1 MKIIP
6 QLLFSKN
13 IDLEHFK
20 QQFSELRIE
29 SEEDKL
35 EEYNPFDSEDFQ
47 SYIPVFTTLFPKNTG
62 ESTTLN
68 QKYQILDLNH
78 ISDRKGNI
86 IEKPIFIKYA
96 PLVDPIHY
104 LIGKYKDD
112 FTKQKTRIPVNIEDI
127 NCPKKVLSP
136 NNSSYIDGFFNY
148 LCSQLLNEHDFVH
161 GVDFYGTFLCT
172 QKKFK
177 LNIAD
182 DFEYLQESSH
192 FMKSFKHLYNI
203 NHETLDH
210 ISNSPDQQTT
220 FSKRDR
226 LDLTGNQDV
235 SLDIIDDHDDDCW
248 EKVNVE
254 KEEEDMEVV
263 FQDSKK
269 DTLENDSDSEDST
282 NNSVIS
288 ESSID
293 ETGNDGSETGSS
305 DEEEYEGSESS
316 EDSDDDNGNSDFSN
330 ESEKDAV
337 NAYIYNFPVQLICLE
352 KCDGTLDDLLD
363 KKLLKEKE
371 INSAFVQIIFTL
383 LTYQKLFDF
392 THNDLHT
399 NNILYSNTTIKSIK
413 YKYKNKIYV
422 VPTYGK
428 IYKIIDFG
436 RSIYKFRN
444 NTYCSDSFSKGNDAH
459 SQYNC
464 DPYFNPKK
472 TVILPNN
479 SFDLC
484 RLGCSLHDFFFD
496 EEMPSKKGNT
506 EIENAVLRW
515 CTDDQ
520 GKNILYKS
528 SGGERY
534 PNFKLYIMIAR
545 LVHKHTPEAQLE
557 YHLCKQYL
565 CTEKKTKYLKSGVFV
580 NIDQLPVYYSR

>member
-1 MKIIP
+1 M
-6 QLLFSKN
+6 LFRKN
-13 IDLEHFK
+13 NMDLERLHR
-20 QQFSELRIE
+20 QFSEFHME

-35 EEYNPFDSEDFQ
+35 EMYSPFDVEDFQ
-47 SYIPVFTTLFPKNTG
+47 SYVPIFTTLFPEKEIVEN
-62 ESTTLN
+62 TTLD
-68 QKYQILDLNH
+68 QKYHMLDLNH
-78 ISDRKGNI
+78 ISDKKGNI
-86 IEKPIFIKYA
+86 LEKPIFIKYA

-112 FTKQKTRIPVNIEDI
+112 FTKHKTRIPVGIIEDVS
-127 NCPKKVLSP
+127 CSKKVLSS

-148 LCSQLLNEHDFVH
+148 LSSQLLNEHDFIH

-192 FMKSFKHLYNI
+192 FMKSFRHLYNI
-203 NHETLDH
+203 NHETLEH
-210 ISNSPDQQTT
+210 ISNSPGSRAQTT

-226 LDLTGNQDV
+226 LDLTGGGDQDV
-235 SLDIIDDHDDDCW
+235 SLDIIDDPDDNHL
-248 EKVNVE
+248 ETG
-254 KEEEDMEVV
+254 KEEDADDMEVV

-269 DTLENDSDSEDST
+269 DEANDSDSSEDST
-282 NNSVIS
+282 NNSIIS
-288 ESSID
+288 DSSEDGTKEEEEEED
-293 ETGNDGSETGSS
+293 EDE
-305 DEEEYEGSESS
+305 DEEEEEDEDDNESEL
-316 EDSDDDNGNSDFSN
+316 NGNSDYTD

-337 NAYIYNFPVQLICLE
+337 NAYIFNFPVQMICLE
-352 KCDGTLDDLLD
+352 KCDGTFDELLE
-363 KKLLKEKE
+363 KKLIKEKE
-371 INSAFVQIIFTL
+371 ISSAFVQIIFTL
-383 LTYQKLFDF
+383 LAYQKVFDF

-399 NNILYSNTTIKSIK
+399 NNIVFSNTTVKSIK

-436 RSIYKFRN
+436 RSIYKFGN
-444 NTYCSDSFSKGNDAH
+444 NTFCSDSFSKGNDAH

-464 DPYFNPKK
+464 EPYFNPKK
-472 TVILPNN
+472 KIILPNK

-496 EEMPSKKGNT
+496 EEMPSKKGNS

-515 CTDDQ
+515 CTDDR

-545 LVHKHTPEAQLE
+545 LVHNHTPEAQLE
-557 YHLCKQYL
+557 HHLCKQYL
-565 CTEKKTKYLKSGVFV
+565 STEKKAKYLKLGIFI
-580 NIDQLPVYYSR
+580 NIDLLPVYYV

>member
-6 QLLFSKN
+6 DLLFSKN
-13 IDLEHFK
+13 LDLEHFK
-20 QQFSELRIE
+20 KQFSELRIE

-35 EEYNPFDSEDFQ
+35 EQYNPFDSEDFQ
-47 SYIPVFTTLFPKNTG
+47 SYIPIFTTLFPKNTG
-62 ESTTLN
+62 ENTTLN

-78 ISDRKGNI
+78 ISDRKGNVL
-86 IEKPIFIKYA
+86 EKPIFIKYA

-112 FTKQKTRIPVNIEDI
+112 FTKQKTRIPVNIDDI
-127 NCPKKVLSP
+127 YCPKKVLSS

-161 GVDFYGTFLCT
+161 GVDFYGTYLCT

-192 FMKSFKHLYNI
+192 FMKSFKLLYNI
-203 NHETLDH
+203 NHETLDNM
-210 ISNSPDQQTT
+210 SSSPGQAT
-220 FSKRDR
+220 FSKKER

-235 SLDIIDDHDDDCW
+235 SLEVIDDQEDNQH
-248 EKVNVE
+248 ESLE
-254 KEEEDMEVV
+254 KEDDNMDMEVV

-269 DTLENDSDSEDST
+269 EADNSDSEDST
-282 NNSVIS
+282 NNSIIS
-288 ESSID
+288 ESSVD
-293 ETGNDGSETGSS
+293 NSNEDDTDWS
-305 DEEEYEGSESS
+305 EEEDGDSEEEEEEE
-316 EDSDDDNGNSDFSN
+316 EDSDNGNSDDSN
-330 ESEKDAV
+330 ESGEEAI

-363 KKLLKEKE
+363 KRLIKEKE
-371 INSAFVQIIFTL
+371 ISSAFVQIIFTL

-413 YKYKNKIYV
+413 YKYKNKTYV
-422 VPTYGK
+422 VPTFGK

-436 RSIYKFRN
+436 RSIYKFGN

-464 DPYFNPKK
+464 EPYFNPKK
-472 TVILPNN
+472 PGILPNK

-484 RLGCSLHDFFFD
+484 RLGCSLHDFFFE

-515 CTDDQ
+515 CTDDR

-557 YHLCKQYL
+557 YPLCKQYL
-565 CTEKKTKYLKSGVFV
+565 CPEKKTKYLKSGVFM
-580 NIDQLPVYYSR
+580 NIDMLPVYYSK

>member
-6 QLLFSKN
+6 DLLFSKN
-13 IDLEHFK
+13 LDLEHFK
-20 QQFSELRIE
+20 KQFSELHNE

-35 EEYNPFDSEDFQ
+35 EQYNPFDSEDFQ
-47 SYIPVFTTLFPKNTG
+47 SYIPIFTTLFPKNTG
-62 ESTTLN
+62 ENTTLN

-78 ISDRKGNI
+78 VTDRKGI
-86 IEKPIFIKYA
+86 VMEKPIFIKYA

-112 FTKQKTRIPVNIEDI
+112 FTRQKTRIPVNIDDI
-127 NCPKKVLSP
+127 YCPSKVLSA

-148 LCSQLLNEHDFVH
+148 LCSQLLNEHGFIH
-161 GVDFYGTFLCT
+161 GVDFYGTYVCT

-192 FMKSFKHLYNI
+192 FMKSFKLLYNI

-210 ISNSPDQQTT
+210 ISSSPGQAT
-220 FSKRDR
+220 FSKKDR
-226 LDLTGNQDV
+226 LDLTSDQVV
-235 SLDIIDDHDDDCW
+235 SLEVIDDQEDDCW
-248 EKVNVE
+248 EKVNME
-254 KEEEDMEVV
+254 DDNMDMEVV

-269 DTLENDSDSEDST
+269 ETDNSDSEDST

-288 ESSID
+288 ESSVD
-293 ETGNDGSETGSS
+293 DNSEKGSEGGDWS
-305 DEEEYEGSESS
+305 EEEEDEDDNETSTEDDSEIGT
-316 EDSDDDNGNSDFSN
+316 SDDSN
-330 ESEKDAV
+330 ESEKDAI

-363 KKLLKEKE
+363 KRLIKEKE
-371 INSAFVQIIFTL
+371 ISSAFVQIIFTL
-383 LTYQKLFDF
+383 LTYQKVFDF

-413 YKYKNKIYV
+413 YKYKNKTYV

-436 RSIYKFRN
+436 RSIYKFGN
-444 NTYCSDSFSKGNDAH
+444 NLYCSDSFSKGNDAH

-464 DPYFNPKK
+464 EPYFNPKK
-472 TVILPNN
+472 PVILPNK

-484 RLGCSLHDFFFD
+484 RLGCSLHDFFFE
-496 EEMPSKKGNT
+496 EEMPSKKGNS

-565 CTEKKTKYLKSGVFV
+565 CPEKKTKYLKSCVFI
-580 NIDQLPVYYSR
+580 NIDMLPVYFDTK